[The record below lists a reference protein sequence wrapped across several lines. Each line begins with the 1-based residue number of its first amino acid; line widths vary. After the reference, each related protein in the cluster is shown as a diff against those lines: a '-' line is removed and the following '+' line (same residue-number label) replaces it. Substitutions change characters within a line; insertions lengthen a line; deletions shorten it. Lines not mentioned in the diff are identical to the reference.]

1 MMAFKSLAAGQ
12 PNSTYT
18 RMDLNDNEMQ
28 VSMKY
33 NSGELIRSFTTK
45 K

>member
-12 PNSTYT
+12 PNSKYT
-18 RMDLNDNEMQ
+18 RVDFNDNEVQ
-28 VSMKY
+28 VSLKY
-33 NSGELIRSFTTK
+33 NSEVLIRSFTTK